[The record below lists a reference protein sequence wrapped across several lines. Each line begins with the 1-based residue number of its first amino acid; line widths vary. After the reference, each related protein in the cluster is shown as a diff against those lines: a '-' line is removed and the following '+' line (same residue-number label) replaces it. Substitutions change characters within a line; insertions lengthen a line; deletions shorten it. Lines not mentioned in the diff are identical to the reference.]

1 MTWVRIYRSGE
12 CNVMAN
18 MSTLFSFQCLIA
30 FSSSMLSIFAQ
41 YQFCTVGV
49 ALGGA
54 YAIRMKKGP
63 APMIVAGVG
72 GTMADL
78 FYAYAVACKAEV
90 RALNGKPRDN

>member
-1 MTWVRIYRSGE
+1 MTWVRSYRSGE
-12 CNVMAN
+12 RNVN
-18 MSTLFSFQCLIA
+18 MSTLRFVSTSDCLFFSTVILSM
-30 FSSSMLSIFAQ
+30 FSQ
-41 YQFCTVGV
+41 YQFFTIGV

-78 FYAYAVACKAEV
+78 CYGYAVACKEEV
-90 RALNGKPRDN
+90 RAYNGKPSEN